1 MARRAEQRVRESTV
15 KHVLIVDDEEAIAY
29 VFERYLGIMGYR
41 VSVANS
47 GPDAL
52 RAFQAD
58 RPDVVITD
66 YRMPGM
72 NGDELLHRLRALAPE
87 LPAVLISA
95 NPIEVGPTLG
105 GVVFFAKPVSLD
117 ALGTHLKTVL

>member
-1 MARRAEQRVRESTV
+1 VHESKV

-29 VFERYLGIMGYR
+29 VFERYLGFMGYR
-41 VSVANS
+41 VSVAGS
-47 GPDAL
+47 GVDAL

-58 RPDVVITD
+58 RPDAVITD

-105 GVVFFAKPVSLD
+105 GVVFFAKPVSLEK
-117 ALGTHLKTVL
+117 LGAHLKTVL